1 MLLLITICSRSPIG
15 RDRGLKIPPVRVRIP
30 LRAPIWGLGVIG
42 NIKDSDSFVLG
53 SRPKGPA
60 KMASSYNGSIG
71 DFESFG
77 VGPIPALAA
86 NKLKINVVDANIGGV
101 R

>member
-1 MLLLITICSRSPIG
+1 MADGGKVCR
-15 RDRGLKIPPVRVRIP
+15 
-30 LRAPIWGLGVIG
+30 IWGCGGIG
-42 NIKDSDSFVLG
+42 NIRDSDSLVLG

-86 NKLKINVVDANIGGV
+86 NVEVLRTRRELEKFGNRAV
-101 R
+101 

>member
-1 MLLLITICSRSPIG
+1 MTKFPFFLPYG
-15 RDRGLKIPPVRVRIP
+15 RRGKVCR
-30 LRAPIWGLGVIG
+30 IWGFGVIG

-86 NKLKINVVDANIGGV
+86 NVEVLRTRRELEKFGNCAV
-101 R
+101 